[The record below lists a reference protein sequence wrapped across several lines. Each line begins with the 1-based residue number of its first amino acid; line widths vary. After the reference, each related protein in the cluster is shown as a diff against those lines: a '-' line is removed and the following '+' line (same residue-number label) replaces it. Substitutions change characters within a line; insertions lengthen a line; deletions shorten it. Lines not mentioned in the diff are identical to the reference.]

1 MQLLSLNGSWQ
12 LRRADASTPP
22 VECHVPGLL
31 AEGLHSENPPVRIA
45 ETAWLLSRIFSVS
58 PSFLK
63 DDFVDLECTSIDTR
77 SIIEINGVPVLRT
90 DNAYR
95 PYRSDVRSLL
105 RPGQNEICI
114 RFLPVQNRPPSIR
127 PYAPPHA
134 ATIGVPGDI
143 RLRAWSEARITE
155 IGFSQQHPAS
165 GPIHLFIGGWIE
177 SAETDDSQSPEPLV
191 LLFRIRDPKGIPI
204 AELPACFPEP
214 HSGQFHAD
222 VPIPH
227 PQRWWLSGL
236 GAQPLY
242 TVEAILRKTSGGILD
257 TAIHSVGLRTLT
269 CSPAANGHAA
279 QVLCNG
285 IPVFLKGTVWAGLP
299 LSTPA
304 AKRNAVIDRLVDEAR
319 IAHFNVFRLAEDAPL
334 PPDHF
339 WKRCDEAGIL
349 VLGTRSLGDAATQSP
364 SAFEKAASPTESEV
378 GDDEYVPDFLSR
390 TCVPDTV
397 LTEPDEESGLRI
409 CRSIVSLP
417 APETLATDFPNGIPH
432 LNAASLEER
441 FTLRGGAPALF
452 ASLLAQYPLPDSQE
466 NWLTL
471 SQIAQ
476 ADELY
481 RRIAAARLDP
491 SRPSGLLWEPY
502 ISLWPAADQASI
514 DANGTPK
521 ALQYEAR
528 RSFAA
533 NAIFARFDATSGT
546 QAVFAHESPLPLCDA
561 KLVWRLTGLEG
572 ATIAQDTIP
581 LRRID
586 PFENTRLPLPDFTP
600 FLVHYRPE
608 NLVLWLS
615 VLSPSTH
622 ILARRHLLFVPPKD
636 LILQNPQFSVEIESL
651 PDTGGTPSLRSKI
664 TISTTAPAFAV
675 RLSHPGYAFSD
686 AFFALEP
693 DTLCTIIAEPLKRQR
708 RPLSLT
714 HLKIDSFFT
723 L

>member
-1 MQLLSLNGSWQ
+1 MQLLSLTGFWQ
-12 LRRADASTPP
+12 LRRTDISAPIVD
-22 VECHVPGLL
+22 CHVPGLL
-31 AEGLHSENPPVRIA
+31 AERLHPVGARIA
-45 ETAWLLSRIFSVS
+45 ETAWTLSRTFSVS
-58 PSFLK
+58 STFLK

-77 SIIEINGVPVLRT
+77 SIIELNGVPVLRT

-114 RFLPVQNRPPSIR
+114 RFIPVQNRPPTNH
-127 PYAPPHA
+127 PYIPPHA
-134 ATIGVPGDI
+134 ETIGVPGDI
-143 RLRAWSEARITE
+143 RLRAWSDARITE

-177 SAETDDSQSPEPLV
+177 SAETDDTTPPEPLI
-191 LLFRIRDPKGIPI
+191 LLFRILDPRGTPV
-204 AELPACFPEP
+204 AELPATFPEP

-257 TAIHSVGLRTLT
+257 TAVHRIGLRTLSCT
-269 CSPAANGHAA
+269 PAANGNAA

-285 IPVFLKGTVWAGLP
+285 ISVFLKGAVWAGLP
-299 LSTPA
+299 LSTPS
-304 AKRNAVIDRLVDEAR
+304 AKRNALIDRLVHEAR
-319 IAHFNVFRLAEDAPL
+319 LAHFNVFRLSEDAPL

-339 WKRCDEAGIL
+339 WQRCDEAGIL
-349 VLGTRSLGDAATQSP
+349 VLGTRSLGDAATQPP

-378 GDDEYVPDFLSR
+378 PDNEYVPDFLSR

-397 LTEPDEESGLRI
+397 LTEPDEESGLHI

-417 APETLATDFPNGIPH
+417 APDTLSADFPKGIPH
-432 LNAASLEER
+432 LNAAALEER

-452 ASLLAQYPLPDSQE
+452 ASLLAQYPLPTSRE
-466 NWLTL
+466 AWFTL

-481 RRIAAARLDP
+481 RRIGAARLNP

-514 DANGTPK
+514 DANCSPK

-533 NAIFARFDATSGT
+533 NAIFARFDAMSGI

-561 KLVWRLTGLEG
+561 KLVWRLTSLEG
-572 ATIAQDTIP
+572 ATIAQDTVP
-581 LRRID
+581 LRRIE
-586 PFENTRLPLPDFTP
+586 PFANTNLPLPDLTP
-600 FLVHYRPE
+600 FLAHFRPE

-615 VLSPSTH
+615 VRSPTAE

-636 LILQNPQFSVEIESL
+636 LALQNPQFSVEIERL
-651 PDTGGTPSLRSKI
+651 PFDDGTQSLRCKI
-664 TISTTAPAFAV
+664 TLSATAPAFAV

-686 AFFALEP
+686 AFFAIEP
-693 DTLCTIIAEPLKRQR
+693 DALCTIIAEPLKRQR
-708 RPLSLT
+708 RPLSPA
-714 HLKIDSFFT
+714 HLIIDSFFS